1 MKKHVLIATALF
13 VGMGLANAQTPAIP
27 NGNLESWTPL
37 AGEEEPTGGFLKSLN
52 QILVFPGNPPATCFK
67 EGNAHG
73 GQFCAKLVSKNFSSL
88 GIFIPGALGTLTP
101 IAQPISAQLAEPYAA
116 KPESVRAW
124 IKYTPVTGDS
134 AEVFSYLFKTTGGV
148 RDTIARASQKFTQ
161 AVANWTEI
169 TVPFTYSNNNVMP
182 DSASLIFI
190 ASAGY
195 NFQDLQL
202 CFGSQNSTLY
212 VDDVEF
218 VYPASINEF
227 ELGNNDISMY
237 PNPAENVMNISVSSA
252 LNNGII
258 SITDMNGR
266 EVMSS
271 SVNGEQFSVNVAEL
285 KAGNYIAIIKEGKTI
300 LGRKTFVKK

>member
-52 QILVFPGNPPATCFK
+52 QTLVFPGNPPATCFK

-88 GIFIPGALGTLTP
+88 GIFIPGALGTITP
-101 IAQPISAQLAEPYAA
+101 IANPISAKLAEPFAA

-134 AEVFSYLFKTTGGV
+134 AEVFSYLFKTTAGV

-218 VYPASINEF
+218 IYPASINEF
-227 ELGNNDISMY
+227 VLGNNDISIY

-285 KAGNYIAIIKEGKTI
+285 KAGNYIAVIKEGKTV